1 MVEVWL
7 QTLKLENRANAIEV
21 NVKEMTG
28 FKVLRTVKLLT
39 RFRLFLIRA
48 CHRAGY
54 RLMSVKGVKPQSHTP
69 NQNPQTAL
77 M

>member
-1 MVEVWL
+1 MHFSSGLVCLVEVWL

-39 RFRLFLIRA
+39 RIRLFLIRA
-48 CHRAGY
+48 WWQSQS
-54 RLMSVKGVKPQSHTP
+54 RL
-69 NQNPQTAL
+69 QTNEC
-77 M
+77 